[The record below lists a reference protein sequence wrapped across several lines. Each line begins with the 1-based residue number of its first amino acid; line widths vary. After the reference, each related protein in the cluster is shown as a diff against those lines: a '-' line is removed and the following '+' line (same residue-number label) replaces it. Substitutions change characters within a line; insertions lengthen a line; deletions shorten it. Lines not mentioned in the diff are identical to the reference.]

1 MYFCTLDLW
10 PILRRM
16 CSLCVS
22 VSVPFPLTRMSET
35 SGSRRSDNSVPQL
48 RLSSLA
54 LSWTGEVRIFVWI
67 ISFTSKILVNP
78 PTVSPYKSNIISE
91 DMGRK
96 LSKELKAA
104 FYHEC
109 SSLTREGVERLFH
122 DAIDLVVSK
131 KQRKRKVHESC
142 ILLWFENIFLKYF
155 SRLCFSV
162 VTCHKSC
169 NKSWQS
175 DILVIALHAK
185 YFFIALSAFYQ
196 EQWLPRRPFT
206 ISPKL

>member
-1 MYFCTLDLW
+1 
-10 PILRRM
+10 M

-22 VSVPFPLTRMSET
+22 VCVPSPHTRMFET

-54 LSWTGEVRIFVWI
+54 LSWTGEVKIFRWI
-67 ISFTSKILVNP
+67 LSFTSKILVNP
-78 PTVSPYKSNIISE
+78 PTVSPYKANIISE

-109 SSLTREGVERLFH
+109 SSLTREGVDRLFH

-131 KQRKRKVHESC
+131 KRGKRKVHESC
-142 ILLWFENIFLKYF
+142 IVLWFENTFFPKNMFLVF
-155 SRLCFSV
+155 VFVLCDM
-162 VTCHKSC
+162 
-169 NKSWQS
+169 SW
-175 DILVIALHAK
+175 L
-185 YFFIALSAFYQ
+185 
-196 EQWLPRRPFT
+196 
-206 ISPKL
+206 